1 MSDDDDP
8 VPLKAGGEAG
18 PELVRALRAFEEL
31 RPDAARHAR
40 VAERLSAGLEH
51 TPANPGKL
59 QARLTP
65 LSWGTLALALA
76 ALCWLGYRLTH

>member
-18 PELVRALRAFEEL
+18 PELVRALRAFQEL
-31 RPDAARHAR
+31 RPDPARRAR
-40 VAERLSAGLEH
+40 VAERLSAGLAHAE
-51 TPANPGKL
+51 ADSGKL
-59 QARLTP
+59 RAKLTP
-65 LSWGTLALALA
+65 LRWGTLALALS